1 MKELK
6 NLNQPT
12 KDENEIDLLMVA
24 KTVWSYKM
32 KIFMI
37 IGAFVVAGAIFA
49 KLSEKEFTASS
60 TFIPQTSENRGMG
73 GNLGGLA
80 SLAGINIG
88 DVSSAREIPPALYP
102 TIISSVRFKKALI
115 AAQINPEGLNE
126 PVTYADYYENF
137 YNPGPLHYLRKFTIG
152 LPAVIIDFL
161 FGGSNK
167 IDDNE
172 PKSTSADTSIMKLT
186 QEEVNHFSRLAKQI
200 RVQPSD
206 KQQVI
211 ELSFIM
217 PEPLMAAQMARY
229 AESLLQQE
237 LIDYKIQSARE
248 QLNFTEQR
256 FIEKKNEFETIQNRL
271 AVFRDRNQNI
281 TSAIAMNQ
289 LDRMEA
295 EYNFSFNIYTELAK
309 QLEQAKLQVSKDT
322 PIFMIIEPVTIPT
335 GRSAPKFFFIVLIFF
350 VFGTIISI
358 CYVFGKEVIAGMRG
372 RWND

>member
-1 MKELK
+1 MKEL
-6 NLNQPT
+6 NNPNQST
-12 KDENEIDLLMVA
+12 KDENEIDLLDVA
-24 KTVWSYKM
+24 KTVWSYKK

-37 IGAFVVAGAIFA
+37 IGGFVIVGAIFA

-60 TFIPQTSENRGMG
+60 TFIPQTSDKGGMS

-88 DVSSAREIPPALYP
+88 DVSSTREIPPALYP

-115 AAQINPEGLNE
+115 GAQLNPEGLNE
-126 PVTYADYYENF
+126 QVTYAEYYENF
-137 YNPGPLHYLRKFTIG
+137 YNPGPLYYIQKFTIG
-152 LPAVIIDFL
+152 LPGEIIAL
-161 FGGSNK
+161 LTGGSGRSK
-167 IDDNE
+167 E
-172 PKSTSADTSIMKLT
+172 ELPPADPSLMKLT
-186 QEEVNHFSRLAKQI
+186 NEEVRHFSRLQKQI

-206 KQQVI
+206 KQQVV

-229 AESLLQQE
+229 AEALLQQE

-322 PIFMIIEPVTIPT
+322 PIFMVIEPVTIPT

-358 CYVFGKEVIAGMRG
+358 CYVFGKEVMKGMQK
-372 RWND
+372 RWNN